1 MPGGHGPAAGS
12 GFRRAEDEGFRL
24 DLDLF
29 GHEDHDPA
37 VAPHHDR
44 IATGLVPQ
52 ECISYGFSYGFLCG
66 SDEDSRVEPGIRR
79 QSLQRF
85 S

>member
-29 GHEDHDPA
+29 RRENHGPA

-52 ECISYGFSYGFLCG
+52 ECIPYGFLCG